1 MTSVATTTLVKGARA
16 SRSTVALKIVMAG
29 SGVLFVGF
37 VLLHM
42 YGNLKMF
49 AGHDAYN
56 TYAEHLR
63 TFGEP
68 ILPYAGFL
76 WILRVVL
83 IVALLLHVWSAMVL
97 WTRANH
103 ARTVKYAAK
112 RKPASALSSRW
123 MRWGGITILLFV
135 IWHLLNFTI
144 GKVNVT
150 GGPINDPFNLVVD
163 TFSTWWMTI
172 IYLIAM
178 VALGMHLHHGVW
190 SASQTLGWTNSA
202 ASRARAKAL
211 GWLVAV
217 VIAGGFSL
225 VPIFVLAGVIT
236 K

>member
-1 MTSVATTTLVKGARA
+1 VTSVATTTLVKGARA

-83 IVALLLHVWSAMVL
+83 IASLLLHVWSALVL
-97 WTRANH
+97 WSRAKR

-112 RKPASALSSRW
+112 RKTASALSSRW
-123 MRWGGITILLFV
+123 MRWGGVTILLFV
-135 IWHLLNFTI
+135 LWHLVNFTI
-144 GKVNVT
+144 GKVNVS
-150 GGPINDPFNLVVD
+150 GGATNDPYNLVVD

-172 IYLIAM
+172 IYLVAM